1 MGKLKNVAGNKM
13 ILIYYLQK
21 LADNKEYEIF
31 KLETQASYL
40 FFKKNLIERMR
51 TSKAYKWEGMLAPPL
66 SRQNHKIDAQAILSP
81 VITRQVKPTTKTQS
95 ESISP
100 KTSSALKAKVGAV
113 IRSEAASK
121 GYGDEEGVPFER
133 ILARIKD
140 IPESRLRD
148 ILTEM
153 GDTLLM
159 LFCTKYTS
167 TKCMT
172 HAFYIFIINMFS
184 ILFFFRKVINQSL
197 NHCVPARNRSS
208 RCLRL

>member
-153 GDTLLM
+153 GDSGM
-159 LFCTKYTS
+159 IYSARDNEF
-167 TKCMT
+167 M
-172 HAFYIFIINMFS
+172 
-184 ILFFFRKVINQSL
+184 SL
-197 NHCVPARNRSS
+197 N
-208 RCLRL
+208 